1 MARMEHFAIFAAD
14 PKALKDF
21 YIEAMGLRLA
31 VDNGAA
37 SPPGY
42 FLVDDAGLALE
53 IIGRPPGAEAADTR
67 YVCHVAFTVDDV
79 VRRPRH
85 RLEGLGP
92 VLRGRHRGRYARDED
107 GLLPRPGGQPPPGRL
122 ACAAARRLNPWENA
136 PRPGSS

>member
-21 YIEAMGLRLA
+21 YIQVMDLRLA

-42 FLVDDAGLALE
+42 FLVDADGMALE
-53 IIGRPPGAEAADTR
+53 IIGRPATAEAADTR

-79 VRRPRH
+79 AAARR
-85 RLEGLGP
+85 RLEGLGLAFEDDTVVDTDAMKTAFFRDP
-92 VLRGRHRGRYARDED
+92 EGNRLQVVWRARP
-107 GLLPRPGGQPPPGRL
+107 LGG
-122 ACAAARRLNPWENA
+122 
-136 PRPGSS
+136 